1 LRRVTPRRDA
11 ASPGARRDLVVA
23 AVHEDGR
30 IELAELDGNG
40 IAIWHHADPGL
51 AVGEPV
57 SLHPVAGVL
66 AAGRRLLS
74 ALPL

>member
-1 LRRVTPRRDA
+1 MTPRRDA
-11 ASPGARRDLVVA
+11 ASPGAWRDLVIA

-30 IELAELDGNG
+30 IELASLEGDG

-51 AVGEPV
+51 VVGDPVAV
-57 SLHPVAGVL
+57 HPVAGVL